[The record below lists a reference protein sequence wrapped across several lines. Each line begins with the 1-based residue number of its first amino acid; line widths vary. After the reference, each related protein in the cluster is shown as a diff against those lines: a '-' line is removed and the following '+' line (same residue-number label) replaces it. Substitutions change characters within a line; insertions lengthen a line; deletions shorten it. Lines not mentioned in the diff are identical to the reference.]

1 MTKSN
6 LHLLGCNTNLA
17 MSSSENKLQKQT
29 YWFYKWPLWL
39 RILLLITLP
48 GIFIPVAVWPKI
60 KIPNWVKGVL
70 LIPWSFVVLIAY
82 IIMLA
87 IIVSPFSS
95 TSTKG
100 PTFNVS
106 GISEGEIKKDD
117 KVSFKIKTEP
127 LTVDEVTINGESATK
142 KGWDSEYSLD
152 KTFPE
157 GDNLVKI
164 VVKKDEKITEKEF
177 NFKVDLSE
185 RKAGQTKKD
194 LENKEKED
202 LRKKEEDIY
211 NAERIKERDLRATF
225 DSKLGNIYM
234 AANQAQIIKS
244 ASQKSDWEFYVNVMA
259 EDDQIARYNDGH
271 PESQLLE
278 KIQGVRLVVNLNST
292 EWNLSSESTKKDFVT
307 VMYNAIKSFYPDVSS
322 VRVIITNGIRQVA
335 EGSADVWNGGV
346 EVDIK

>member
-6 LHLLGCNTNLA
+6 LQLLGCNTNLA
-17 MSSSENKLQKQT
+17 MSFPENKPQKQT

-70 LIPWSFVVLIAY
+70 LIPWSFIVLIAY

-100 PTFNVS
+100 PIFSVS

-117 KVSFKIKTEP
+117 KVSFKIKTYP

-157 GDNLVKI
+157 GDNSVKI
-164 VVKKDEKITEKEF
+164 VAKKDGKITEKEF
-177 NFKVDLSE
+177 NFKVDLDE
-185 RKAGQTKKD
+185 RKAVEEAKKQ
-194 LENKEKED
+194 EEKNK
-202 LRKKEEDIY
+202 DIVDQ
-211 NAERIKERDLRATF
+211 NK
-225 DSKLGNIYM
+225 SK
-234 AANQAQIIKS
+234 S
-244 ASQKSDWEFYVNVMA
+244 TTSQQNTAPTSN
-259 EDDQIARYNDGH
+259 
-271 PESQLLE
+271 
-278 KIQGVRLVVNLNST
+278 
-292 EWNLSSESTKKDFVT
+292 VT
-307 VMYNAIKSFYPDVSS
+307 VGQKNALAKAKSYLNYSAFSYEGLIAQLEYEQFSNADAVYGADNCGADWNEQAAKKAKSYMEYSS
-322 VRVIITNGIRQVA
+322 FSRGSLINQLKFEKFTQSQA
-335 EGSADVWNGGV
+335 EYGASTVGL
-346 EVDIK
+346 